1 MIARSMFGGN
11 SNEFPSGFAS
21 SHNRR
26 SKGHAEH
33 LARLASQD
41 RVDDVIEA
49 NNGQQALELLTTA
62 DDPGIDVILCDLFM
76 GVMDGMTFCQN
87 VRLNTALRKKHIPI
101 LILTAER
108 DPFLLSVLREV
119 GVSDIAHKPIS
130 ASELQPRI
138 EKLIGLNAE
147 PKAQEHGAGSRM

>member
-1 MIARSMFGGN
+1 MSFHQALRVLIIDDQRAMRSILRGLLRKIGI
-11 SNEFPSGFAS
+11 
-21 SHNRR
+21 
-26 SKGHAEH
+26 
-33 LARLASQD
+33 
-41 RVDDVIEA
+41 DDVIEA